1 MPEDQVGIA
10 LENIRNFVVQG
21 QAGEAVGI
29 DPVPWNE
36 DVVMYKHKKKEVKF
50 DTSKIGEI
58 FKVDP
63 RIAITHEHIKQFSK
77 HHPDLYKEPLYQFKD
92 KNTLVGIEVE
102 VENVLFI
109 DPNIPLLF
117 WEITEDGSLRNR
129 GREFRTYP
137 VPLGYVEPALRQLFS
152 GLNEDVDF
160 SRRTSIHVHL
170 DVRQLTFSQAVGLLF
185 TYAAVENVL
194 FKFAS
199 GNRRNSIFCVP
210 ITETNLLSSFHTKP
224 ENLFLNIGNY
234 WQKYTA
240 LNLLPISKFGT
251 FEFRQ
256 LPGTSNINQIL
267 LWLDMLSHL
276 RIYAY
281 RYPLEAIIKTIADL
295 NTSSAYH
302 NFIEDVFGPLST
314 YLDMS
319 QLIVDME
326 KPCYVIK
333 NSSVVNSF
341 HHKVVSNINNN
352 SSFAKLWRPK
362 TPYTVSQ
369 RKALDYFKKNYWNED
384 YDDLMLLI
392 SDHRRAL
399 SELPREREYVN
410 FLLDNGPDPFKRREE
425 QF

>member
-1 MPEDQVGIA
+1 MPEEQVGILA
-10 LENIRNFVVQG
+10 RDFDRGVVYE
-21 QAGEAVGI
+21 EAVIRGGL
-29 DPVPWNE
+29 DPVNWN
-36 DVVMYKHKKKEVKF
+36 DVVKKPSKTSKEVKF
-50 DTSKIGEI
+50 ETSKIGEV

-63 RIAITHEHIKQFSK
+63 RVAITHEHIKQFSK

-117 WEITEDGSLRNR
+117 WEITDDGSLRNR

-137 VPLGYVEPALRQLFS
+137 IPLGYVEPALRQLFG

-160 SRRTSIHVHL
+160 SRRTSIHVHV
-170 DVRQLTFSQAVGLLF
+170 DVRQLTFSQATGLLF
-185 TYAAVENVL
+185 TYAAVENLL
-194 FKFAS
+194 FKFAA

-210 ITETNLLSSFHTKP
+210 ITETNLLSSLQTKP
-224 ENLFLNIGNY
+224 ETLFLQIQQY

-240 LNLLPISKFGT
+240 LNLLPIQKFGT

-256 LPGTSNINQIL
+256 LPGTLNINQIL

-281 RYPLEAIIKTIADL
+281 RYPLEEIIKKIADL

-302 NFIEDVFGPLST
+302 NFVEDVFGHLSG

-341 HHKVVSNINNN
+341 HHEVVTKIHPN
-352 SSFAKLWRPK
+352 SAFANLWKPK
-362 TPYTVSQ
+362 RLYTPSQ
-369 RKALDYFKKNYWNED
+369 KKALEYFRKNYWNTD
-384 YDDLMLLI
+384 YDEIMDLI
-392 SDHRRAL
+392 HEHQRAL
-399 SELPREREYVN
+399 SDIPKERAYVE
-410 FLLDNGPDPFKRREE
+410 FLLRNGPDPFKRLEE
-425 QF
+425 TI